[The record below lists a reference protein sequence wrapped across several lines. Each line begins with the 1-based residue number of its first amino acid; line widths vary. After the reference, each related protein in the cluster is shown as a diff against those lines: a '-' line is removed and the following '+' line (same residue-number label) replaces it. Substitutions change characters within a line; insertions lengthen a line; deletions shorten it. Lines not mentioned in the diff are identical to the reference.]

1 MQINNI
7 KVNGFGSLKDKE
19 IKFENGINIIKGK
32 NESGKSTLL
41 KFIPAMFYGLA
52 KTKNGK
58 DISDLERYRPWNIN
72 EFSGK
77 IYYTLDNKEK
87 IEVYRDF
94 NKKTCKIYNEKGEEV
109 TENYGIDK
117 SKQNLFFIEQTGI
130 PENVLM
136 KTAVSEQTETK
147 LEKEEQ
153 NIIIQKI
160 SNVISTGRDNIS
172 YKKALTKLKD
182 KQTEEVGTDRT
193 VGRPINIV
201 KNELGVYKEKEAEI
215 KLNMQKMSSYELE
228 KTDINNKIKE
238 GEENLRFL
246 NELKNL
252 REKEYLE
259 KEKININKNS
269 LYEYNEKI
277 EDLRKKENSIKENN
291 LVKKDNKFLIIFL
304 ILLVLSVV
312 LGIFLKNIIVF
323 VLGLVFSL
331 IFLFL
336 QLNKNLKNKKIINN
350 RDEKIL
356 SVKKEIEIIEK
367 TIVEKETEI
376 SRQEELL
383 KKAAMEAYNN
393 LKAKY
398 NKIALYK
405 INNDVFEFDIDEL
418 NKEISIQEDKQNSL
432 KLKISAMGITYK
444 SVLEKL
450 EEMPKIKEK
459 IQMLEEQEEEL
470 NLLNNSI
477 NLAREVLEEAYEKMK
492 ENITPEFVENLS
504 NMIKKVS
511 NSKYGNVKF
520 NDVEG
525 LTAELETGEYVKIDK
540 LSIGTIDQM
549 YLSLRLASLKEIS
562 KEKIPI
568 ILDEAF
574 AYYDSERLENILKFL
589 NDNYNDT
596 QIIIFTCSNRE
607 IEVLDKEYIKYN
619 LVEI

>member
-19 IKFENGINIIKGK
+19 IKFKNGINIIKGK

-246 NELKNL
+246 NELKKL

-277 EDLRKKENSIKENN
+277 EDLRKEENSIKENN
-291 LVKKDNKFLIIFL
+291 ILKKDNKFLIIFL

-312 LGIFLKNIIVF
+312 LGMFLKNIIVF
-323 VLGLVFSL
+323 VLGLVFSS

-336 QLNKNLKNKKIINN
+336 QLNKNLKNKKIIND

-367 TIVEKETEI
+367 TIIEKRAEV
-376 SRQEELL
+376 SRQETLL
-383 KKAAMEAYNN
+383 KKAAVEAYNN

-418 NKEISIQEDKQNSL
+418 NKAISIQEDKQNGL
-432 KLKISAMGITYK
+432 KLKISSMGITYK

-525 LTAELETGEYVKIDK
+525 LTAELETGEYVKVDK

-574 AYYDSERLENILKFL
+574 AYYDNERLENILKFL
-589 NDNYNDT
+589 NDNYSDT

>member
-7 KVNGFGSLKDKE
+7 KVNGFGGLKDKE
-19 IKFENGINIIKGK
+19 MQFKNGINIIKGK

-130 PENVLM
+130 PESVLM

-228 KTDINNKIKE
+228 KTDINNKINE
-238 GEENLRFL
+238 GGL
-246 NELKNL
+246 
-252 REKEYLE
+252 YLE
-259 KEKININKNS
+259 SCNKT
-269 LYEYNEKI
+269 
-277 EDLRKKENSIKENN
+277 
-291 LVKKDNKFLIIFL
+291 
-304 ILLVLSVV
+304 LL
-312 LGIFLKNIIVF
+312 
-323 VLGLVFSL
+323 
-331 IFLFL
+331 
-336 QLNKNLKNKKIINN
+336 
-350 RDEKIL
+350 
-356 SVKKEIEIIEK
+356 
-367 TIVEKETEI
+367 
-376 SRQEELL
+376 
-383 KKAAMEAYNN
+383 
-393 LKAKY
+393 
-398 NKIALYK
+398 
-405 INNDVFEFDIDEL
+405 
-418 NKEISIQEDKQNSL
+418 
-432 KLKISAMGITYK
+432 
-444 SVLEKL
+444 
-450 EEMPKIKEK
+450 
-459 IQMLEEQEEEL
+459 
-470 NLLNNSI
+470 
-477 NLAREVLEEAYEKMK
+477 
-492 ENITPEFVENLS
+492 
-504 NMIKKVS
+504 
-511 NSKYGNVKF
+511 
-520 NDVEG
+520 
-525 LTAELETGEYVKIDK
+525 
-540 LSIGTIDQM
+540 
-549 YLSLRLASLKEIS
+549 
-562 KEKIPI
+562 
-568 ILDEAF
+568 
-574 AYYDSERLENILKFL
+574 
-589 NDNYNDT
+589 
-596 QIIIFTCSNRE
+596 
-607 IEVLDKEYIKYN
+607 
-619 LVEI
+619 